1 MLNIGDVFS
10 NLVGLFLLI
19 AVGYATVKFQ
29 ILPVSSTKLLSNLL
43 MQVTL
48 PVTVL
53 LSLVRPFDA
62 AFIRDGVLIAVLGAV
77 LFALYGL
84 LSIPA
89 CRLFQVHQGRRG
101 VWIFSSMFSNNGFM
115 GFPVALALFQEE
127 GLALAVFLGIPFNL
141 LAYTLGPKLMCMDQE
156 NENSTPPPSWRSIL
170 FTGINCATV
179 LGLTLYLCQISIP
192 SILSTPLTY
201 LSNVTTPLS
210 MLVIGMNLTE
220 GRVGDLLRD
229 RDVFSVS
236 FLRLIVF
243 PILTWGILR
252 LLPISNPLVVG
263 VTLIIMAMPAPAIS
277 AILAESYHSDKEF
290 AARSVFLSSLL
301 CLITI
306 PLISLLL

>member
-1 MLNIGDVFS
+1 MLNMGDVFS

-19 AVGYATVKFQ
+19 AVGYAAVKFQ
-29 ILPVSSTKLLSNLL
+29 VLPASSTKLLSNLL

-48 PVTVL
+48 PATIL
-53 LSLVRPFDA
+53 TSLVRPYDA
-62 AFIRDGVLIAVLGAV
+62 AFIQDGVLIAVLGAG

-84 LSIPA
+84 LALPA
-89 CRLFQVHQGRRG
+89 SRLFRVPQGRRG

-179 LGLTLYLCQISIP
+179 LGLTLHLCQISIP